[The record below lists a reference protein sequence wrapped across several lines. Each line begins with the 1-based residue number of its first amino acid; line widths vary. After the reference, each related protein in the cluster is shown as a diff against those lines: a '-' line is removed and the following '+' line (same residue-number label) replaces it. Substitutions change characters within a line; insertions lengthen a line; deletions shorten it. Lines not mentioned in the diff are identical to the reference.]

1 MEIKFRKI
9 ALVAI
14 VFATL
19 TAGTAYAA
27 SQTEVDMVTGP
38 AFGLNADQYQ
48 TTLDEYKE
56 QQEAE
61 LVAKEDEEIEALRA
75 SSRGRSAGTF
85 KCYAYSNDCDPSG
98 VTASGT
104 RPVSGRTIAAD
115 WSVLPR
121 GTRVRIGNDDTIYVV
136 EDKGGNIK
144 GHTIDIFM
152 NNDSETN
159 AYGVRYREVFIVDGS
174 AGENQERIDEIL
186 AARAERQASK

>member
-1 MEIKFRKI
+1 MEISFRKI
-9 ALVAI
+9 TLVAI

-19 TAGTAYAA
+19 MAGTVYAA

-38 AFGLNADQYQ
+38 AFGLSADQYQ

-56 QQEAE
+56 KQEAE
-61 LVAKEDEEIEALRA
+61 LAAKEDEEIQELSA
-75 SSRGRSAGTF
+75 SSRGRLVGTF

-136 EDKGGNIK
+136 EDKGGNIR
-144 GHTIDIFM
+144 GNTIDIFM
-152 NNDSETN
+152 NGDSETN
-159 AYGVRYREVFIVDGS
+159 AHGVKYREVFVVD
-174 AGENQERIDEIL
+174 
-186 AARAERQASK
+186 

>member
-1 MEIKFRKI
+1 MLAAIL
-9 ALVAI
+9 AAI

-19 TAGTAYAA
+19 MAGTAYAA
-27 SQTEVDMVTGP
+27 AQAEVDMVTGP

-61 LVAKEDEEIEALRA
+61 LVAKEDAEIAALRA
-75 SSRGRSAGTF
+75 ASRGRSVGTF

-98 VTASGT
+98 ITASGT
-104 RPVSGRTIAAD
+104 RPTTGKTIAAD

-144 GHTIDIFM
+144 GKTIDIFM
-152 NNDSETN
+152 HDDSETY
-159 AYGVRYREVFIVDGS
+159 AHGVRYREVFIVDGS

-186 AARAERQASK
+186 AARAQRQASK